1 MVINQKILK
10 VKIYSLKQQI
20 SLCETNL
27 DAAIRELENMDAE
40 IELLEK
46 QRLMLKGKR
55 KINWTYEQIKDWID
69 IFDELIVKHANL
81 SNELKRLE
89 NAKTI
94 G

>member
-1 MVINQKILK
+1 MVTNQKILK